1 MDPKEL
7 LQSKRVLQ
15 IFISKVHAIRVC
27 CILLVIITAV
37 DYFDKVFFFLN
48 CKLDIGKPVS
58 FKNFTTVN
66 FERRVNFPVMN
77 SKIWKRYYVLQ
88 A

>member
-1 MDPKEL
+1 M
-7 LQSKRVLQ
+7 LQ

-37 DYFDKVFFFLN
+37 DYFNKVFFN
-48 CKLDIGKPVS
+48 CKLDIGKTVS
-58 FKNFTTVN
+58 FKNFIIVN

-77 SKIWKRYYVLQ
+77 SKIWNINYVLQ

>member
-1 MDPKEL
+1 M
-7 LQSKRVLQ
+7 LQ

-37 DYFDKVFFFLN
+37 DYFDKVN
-48 CKLDIGKPVS
+48 CKLDIGKPVG

-66 FERRVNFPVMN
+66 FERRLNFPVMN
-77 SKIWKRYYVLQ
+77 SKIWNMNYVLQ

>member
-37 DYFDKVFFFLN
+37 DYFDKVFFFL
-48 CKLDIGKPVS
+48 IVS
-58 FKNFTTVN
+58 LILENQL
-66 FERRVNFPVMN
+66 
-77 SKIWKRYYVLQ
+77 VLRILQ
-88 A
+88 LLTLKGE

>member
-1 MDPKEL
+1 M
-7 LQSKRVLQ
+7 
-15 IFISKVHAIRVC
+15 HAIRVC

-37 DYFDKVFFFLN
+37 DYFNKFFFFN
-48 CKLDIGKPVS
+48 CKLDIGKTVS

-66 FERRVNFPVMN
+66 FERSVNFPVMN
-77 SKIWKRYYVLQ
+77 SKIWNINYVLQ